1 MATAERSD
9 AAALAY
15 ALFAATTMIAQQVA
29 GKATRD
35 ALFLSNFDVTNLPK
49 VMIASAI
56 ASMTGVFIMSRL
68 LSRFSPFALV
78 PAVFGASAIL
88 FIGEWLLLASH
99 PGTTSVVLYLHM
111 AVFGAILIS
120 GFWSVINER
129 FDPHSAKQR
138 VARIAAAT
146 TFGGV
151 IGGVLAERVT
161 ALLDVRTMLL
171 FLSGLHIVCLL
182 AVRGIGTPARV
193 IQIEQ
198 SVKARSA
205 FSVISRTPYLQWMAA
220 LMVLIAAMAALLDYA
235 FKAEAS
241 AHFTDSE
248 SLVAFFASF
257 YAIVGVLGF
266 VLQTLFGRPVL
277 QRFGIGITIAVLP
290 AVVVLFG
297 AIASTFFQLWSMV
310 MLRGG
315 QAVFVNSFFRSA
327 FELLYTPLPPH
338 KKRPTKSIIDVAS
351 DRLGDLL
358 GSGLILLLLFL
369 SPDLPSAVVAGGA
382 VAAALLALYVVNRLN
397 RGYINQLALS
407 LRKGVVRIEEGDIV
421 DATTQQ
427 ILAESHVYSE
437 RDFLESK
444 IEAMRERH
452 NTGAGMNEDDP
463 ASDAARFA
471 GIVANLSSG
480 EVNRM
485 RRALNS
491 SLLDVSFTPYLI
503 PLLGQDEV
511 SEDARTEL
519 RWLVPRIIG
528 QLTDA
533 LLDPDLPLLV
543 RQRLPGVLEA
553 SHNPRVI
560 EGLLLGMTD
569 NAFNVRYSCARAL
582 ARMRTRNAKLR
593 ISRQK
598 VFSAIKD
605 ELHVSPE
612 KWQGRDLELTLEY
625 DHGVSLAHPHIDRGL
640 EHVFTLLALTL
651 DPDAVH
657 LSRQAVLS
665 PDANLRGTALEYLE
679 NVLPADLYSDLLQH
693 LGTME
698 EGRTGTRALGDII
711 DELKSVVHPAGLR
724 HADEP

>member
-1 MATAERSD
+1 MSATQRSD
-9 AAALAY
+9 AAALSF

-56 ASMTGVFIMSRL
+56 ASMTGVLIMSRL
-68 LSRFSPFALV
+68 LSRFSPFTLV
-78 PAVFGASAIL
+78 PAVFGVSAVL
-88 FIGEWLLLASH
+88 FIGEWLLLAFH
-99 PGTTSVVLYLHM
+99 AGIASVVLYLHM

-129 FDPHSAKQR
+129 FDPHAAKQR
-138 VARIAAAT
+138 IARIAAAT
-146 TFGGV
+146 TFGGI
-151 IGGVLAERVT
+151 IGGVLAERVS
-161 ALLDVRTMLL
+161 AIFDVRTMLL
-171 FLSGLHIVCLL
+171 FLSGLHMVCAL
-182 AVRGIGTPARV
+182 AVRGIGMPARS
-193 IQIEQ
+193 IQTEQ
-198 SVKARSA
+198 GLKASSA

-220 LMVLIAAMAALLDYA
+220 LMLLIAAMTALLDYA

-241 AHFTDSE
+241 AHFSDSE

-290 AVVVLFG
+290 AVIVMFG
-297 AIASTFFQLWSMV
+297 TVASVFTRLWTMV

-369 SPDLPSAVVAGGA
+369 SPDLPIAVVTGCA
-382 VAAALLALYVVNRLN
+382 VAAAALALYVVNRLN
-397 RGYINQLALS
+397 RGYINQLALG

-437 RDFLESK
+437 RDFLETK
-444 IEAMRERH
+444 INAMQRRH
-452 NTGAGMNEDDP
+452 TTSAGMSDP
-463 ASDAARFA
+463 DPPAEAARLA
-471 GIVANLSSG
+471 GVVTDLCSG
-480 EVNRM
+480 ETERI

-491 SLLDVSFTPYLI
+491 PLIDVRLTPYLI
-503 PLLGQDEV
+503 PLLGHDEL

-533 LLDPDLPLLV
+533 LMDPDLPLLV

-560 EGLLLGMTD
+560 EALLLGIAD

-582 ARMRTRNAKLR
+582 ARMRSRNARLR
-593 ISRQK
+593 IPRQE
-598 VFSAIKD
+598 VFSAIKG
-605 ELHVSPE
+605 ELHASAQA
-612 KWQGRDLELTLEY
+612 WQGRDVELTLEY
-625 DHGVSLAHPHIDRGL
+625 DHDEPLAHPHIDRGL
-640 EHVFTLLALTL
+640 EHVFTLLSLTL

-657 LSRQAVLS
+657 LSMHALMSR
-665 PDANLRGTALEYLE
+665 DDNLRGTALEYLE
-679 NVLPADLYSDLLQH
+679 NVLPADLYGELLQH
-693 LGTME
+693 LGAPDE
-698 EGRTGTRALGDII
+698 SRPGSRSLGDILN
-711 DELKSVVHPAGLR
+711 ELKSLVHLAG
-724 HADEP
+724 P